1 MSVPR
6 GSQVVSP
13 ALALRRPTGRQ
24 YPCLCGQASPSSAFA
39 HPTSRVS
46 AASVLAS
53 EPRVT
58 GRRSSPSVPGSH
70 RQATRD
76 PASPGSDCL
85 HYQPGPRPGR
95 ASSTA
100 SGSERRCAV
109 EAIGRVYCP
118 IVCLPPGHG
127 PGAGGVVAAS
137 ARQQGRYGLGTF
149 WIEDATSGPLRV
161 AQGFVISDATDSDSD
176 AADNSGER
184 GDTWDDGDIFLLF
197 RLLRQVLPTVS

>member
-1 MSVPR
+1 MMSVPR

-13 ALALRRPTGRQ
+13 ALALRRPTGHQ
-24 YPCLCGQASPSSAFA
+24 YPCLCGQTSPSSAFA
-39 HPTSRVS
+39 HPTSRAS

-76 PASPGSDCL
+76 PESPGSGCL

-100 SGSERRCAV
+100 SGSERKCAV

-118 IVCLPPGHG
+118 ISCLPPGHG
-127 PGAGGVVAAS
+127 PGAGGVVCQAA
-137 ARQQGRYGLGTF
+137 
-149 WIEDATSGPLRV
+149 GPFRPWGILDRRHDLRV
-161 AQGFVISDATDSDSD
+161 VQGFVTSDASDSD
-176 AADNSGER
+176 AADNLGER
-184 GDTWDDGDIFLLF
+184 GDTWDDDDIFRLF
-197 RLLRQVLPTVS
+197 RLFAVSS